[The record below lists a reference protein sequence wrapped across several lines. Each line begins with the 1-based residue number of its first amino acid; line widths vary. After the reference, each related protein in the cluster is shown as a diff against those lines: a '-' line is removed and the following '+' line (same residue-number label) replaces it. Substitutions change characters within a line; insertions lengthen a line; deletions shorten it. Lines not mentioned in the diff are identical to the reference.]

1 MVKKIFK
8 GTWKGLVWFVNLIG
22 MITIYSLFLS
32 VMWGKGELKVPVP
45 FTDEVKVWTWDATGG
60 NK

>member
-1 MVKKIFK
+1 
-8 GTWKGLVWFVNLIG
+8 

>member
-1 MVKKIFK
+1 MIKKILN
-8 GTWKGLVWFVNLIG
+8 GIWKVGVWFVNLIG

-45 FTDEVKVWTWDATGG
+45 FTDEVKTWTWDATGG